1 MNVWVFERFGTKLVL
16 VVAAR
21 GVSGA
26 KKVAE
31 GECPGPW
38 SAITELSAT
47 CEGRERVLYS
57 TDGGAP
63 TRGPAGC

>member
-16 VVAAR
+16 VVAAK

-26 KKVAE
+26 KRVAE

-38 SAITELSAT
+38 SAVTELPAT

-57 TDGGAP
+57 TDGGYPLAKP
-63 TRGPAGC
+63 VG